1 MSIVAVLFHSERTSA
16 VQKLLDWLTAEGHE
30 VCLPT
35 DDAHSLGNDVAN
47 EDVANEAVTNEGLA
61 GKELADSTGFT
72 ALAKDQLASAHI
84 DLAVSV
90 GGDGTMLRAF
100 DLLAPHEVP
109 VIGINVGHLGYLT
122 EFELHDMTAS
132 VQLALENK
140 LPVEQR
146 MMIEASLAPATS
158 NPAAG
163 EQADQD
169 KSRDLGPWIG
179 LNEVILEKRDLGHT
193 IRTEVTFDEQE
204 FTTYAADGLIIST
217 PTGSTAYSLSAGGAV
232 VAPTHRCLQLTPVA
246 PHMLFDRSI
255 ILGPEAE
262 IRCRMLGVRS
272 ANLAVDGR
280 SVARLSENDTLIVR
294 RANTQALLVT
304 SDQTSFQAILKQKLG
319 LINR

>member
-1 MSIVAVLFHSERTSA
+1 MSTVVVLFHSERSES
-16 VQKLLDWLTAEGHE
+16 VQKLLDWLTTEGHK
-30 VCLPT
+30 VCLPV
-35 DDAHSLGNDVAN
+35 DDAHALGNGSAGF
-47 EDVANEAVTNEGLA
+47 ASLTNE
-61 GKELADSTGFT
+61 
-72 ALAKDQLASAHI
+72 QLANTHV
-84 DLAVSV
+84 DLAISV

-146 MMIEASLAPATS
+146 MMIEASLDPAIS
-158 NPAAG
+158 P
-163 EQADQD
+163 D
-169 KSRDLGPWIG
+169 KDRDLGPWIG

-204 FTTYAADGLIIST
+204 FASYAADGLIIST
-217 PTGSTAYSLSAGGAV
+217 PTGSTAYSLSAGGSV

-255 ILGPEAE
+255 ILGPEVE
-262 IRCRMLGVRS
+262 IRCRILGARS

-280 SVARLSENDTLIVR
+280 SVAMLSENDTLIVR

-304 SDQTSFQAILKQKLG
+304 SGNASFQAILKQKLG